1 MALQKIDNAY
11 QVFACSP
18 IFHNIEKDKAIE
30 IIKKNSSL
38 IKIKK
43 GDTIS
48 LSKKLS
54 CLTKGKAN
62 VSVLNSDK
70 TVVRQLCEGAV
81 FGCAVLF
88 GGEAVSH
95 ITALCDCELVTVSEE
110 KMSDL
115 FLKEPTISLNYIRL
129 LSEKI
134 RFLNKR
140 LSDFTSGSV
149 EERLYLFLKKA
160 ANEEGAVKTSMTL
173 LAKNIGVGRTS
184 LYRALTALEEQSLIT
199 KDKNTIYI
207 VKE

>member
-1 MALQKIDNAY
+1 
-11 QVFACSP
+11 
-18 IFHNIEKDKAIE
+18 
-30 IIKKNSSL
+30 
-38 IKIKK
+38 
-43 GDTIS
+43 
-48 LSKKLS
+48 
-54 CLTKGKAN
+54 
-62 VSVLNSDK
+62 
-70 TVVRQLCEGAV
+70 
-81 FGCAVLF
+81 
-88 GGEAVSH
+88 
-95 ITALCDCELVTVSEE
+95 
-110 KMSDL
+110 MSAL

-207 VKE
+207 AKE